1 MRKTLTHD
9 NGLEMA
15 NHKLFT
21 KETQMKVYFANPH
34 SPWERGTNENTNM
47 LIRDFYPKG
56 TDFSKIP
63 SGKLKHVQE
72 LLNNRPRKTLNWST
86 PNEVFSEM
94 ILKGKAGIAY
104 TSDVI

>member
-1 MRKTLTHD
+1 MILTHD

-15 NHKLFT
+15 GHKLFSE
-21 KETQMKVYFANPH
+21 ETQMKVYFANPH

-56 TDFSKIP
+56 TDFNTIP
-63 SGKLKHVQE
+63 SGKLKQVQE
-72 LLNNRPRKTLNWST
+72 LLNNRPRKTLDWST

-94 ILKGKAGIAY
+94 ILNGKAGIAY